1 MKMIVGLGNPGKQY
15 EMTRHNVGFLC
26 LDSIEAKYNLAFKFE
41 SSFNAMVATSLMS
54 GEKCVF
60 VKPQTYMNLSGEAI
74 IKILKYYKV
83 AVEDVLVIYDDM
95 DLPLG
100 SLRLREKGSAGGHNG
115 IKSIIAHLGTQE
127 FKRIRVGISGHAN
140 IDAKDYVLG
149 RFSKDEQITLSLVRD
164 QVVNAVD
171 EFIAKKPFV
180 VVMGNYN
187 GDITKRS

>member
-1 MKMIVGLGNPGKQY
+1 
-15 EMTRHNVGFLC
+15 
-26 LDSIEAKYNLAFKFE
+26 
-41 SSFNAMVATSLMS
+41 
-54 GEKCVF
+54 
-60 VKPQTYMNLSGEAI
+60 MNLSGEAV
-74 IKILKYYKV
+74 IKIAKYYKV
-83 AVEDVLVIYDDM
+83 AVEDILVIYDDM

-115 IKSIIAHLGTQE
+115 IKSLIAHSGTQE

-164 QVVNAVD
+164 QVVSAVD

-180 VVMGNYN
+180 IVMGNYN